1 VQHDRVCRS
10 AFGLSKNAPVMNDQ
24 LRTDLQKINDRLQT
38 LQVRL

>member
-1 VQHDRVCRS
+1 MAGRKSLFDRRRY
-10 AFGLSKNAPVMNDQ
+10 NPMNDQ

>member
-1 VQHDRVCRS
+1 MFTPRIKD
-10 AFGLSKNAPVMNDQ
+10 PMNDQ

>member
-1 VQHDRVCRS
+1 VQVSIPHVPECS
-10 AFGLSKNAPVMNDQ
+10 GMNDQ